1 MVNLKG
7 NYYVFAAIDNH
18 HLRGIHAYTSRQTLG
33 ATWDGLGV
41 NFAIFSENASKVEL
55 CLFDSPESRYESKRI
70 ELTEYNNQIFHI
82 YLKDIRPGQVYGYR
96 VYGPYDP
103 EKGLRFNGNK
113 VLLDPYAK
121 SIVRTETWDDS
132 LFGYEVGHEDDD
144 LSFDGRDSAP
154 YAPLSAV
161 VDQSFTWGN
170 DTPPNTPWHETI
182 IYEAHVKGMTAL
194 HPDIPEELR
203 GTYAAIATE
212 PVIRHLKKLGVT
224 ALELMPIHSRSD
236 NQNLVAAG
244 LNNYWGYNTLGYFA
258 PDLRYS
264 HYKGATNEVREFK
277 MMVRALH
284 AAGIEVIL
292 DVVYNHTAEG
302 NQLGPTLVFR
312 GVDNTSYYRCGGED
326 TSRYY
331 IDTTGCGNTLNMTH
345 PRVLQLIMDSL
356 RYWVLEMHVDGFR
369 FDLASAL
376 ARELYEVDKLSSFF
390 DIIQQDP
397 VISQV
402 KLIAEPWD
410 LGEGGYQVG
419 NFPVLWTEWNG
430 QYRDTM
436 RAFFKGDQGL
446 LGQMTTRLAGSS
458 DLYAHSG
465 RSPHASINF
474 VTCHDGFTMRD
485 LVSYNQ
491 KHNLLNLEDNR
502 DGESNNH
509 SWNCGVEGET
519 DNPKVNALRMRQRR
533 NLMAILMLS
542 LGVPMISGGDEM
554 GRTQK
559 GNNNAYCQDNEISWT
574 NWDLTSEEEDFL
586 HFVQKLAAIRHSQ
599 PVLRRRKFFKGQ
611 VLEAIQEGHNQI
623 KDIVWLNPDGTEM
636 NEKDWTDTKRLNFGV
651 LFEGSTIDD
660 TDEDGRPIVGNT
672 LLLLCNANWEDISY
686 ALPPNQVSQYWRMFA
701 PHRMDKTWKLHFET
715 SNKLSSSCW
724 PLQSQFLMEGRTL
737 ALFELVD
744 KDQQ

>member
-1 MVNLKG
+1 MRILPGKP
-7 NYYVFAAIDNH
+7 YP
-18 HLRGIHAYTSRQTLG
+18 LG

-103 EKGLRFNGNK
+103 EKGFRFNGNK
-113 VLLDPYAK
+113 ILLDPYAK

-132 LFGYEVGHEDDD
+132 LFGYEVGHEDED

-194 HPDIPEELR
+194 HPDVPEELR

-436 RAFFKGDQGL
+436 RSFFKGDQGL

-574 NWDLTSEEEDFL
+574 NWDLSSEEEEFL

-611 VLEAIQEGHNQI
+611 VLEASQEGHNQI

-636 NEKDWTDTKRLNFGV
+636 TEKDWTDTKRLNFGV

-715 SNKLSSSCW
+715 SNKLSPSCW

>member
-1 MVNLKG
+1 MRILPGKP
-7 NYYVFAAIDNH
+7 YP
-18 HLRGIHAYTSRQTLG
+18 LG

-574 NWDLTSEEEDFL
+574 NWDLTSEEDDFL

>member
-1 MVNLKG
+1 MRILPGKP
-7 NYYVFAAIDNH
+7 YP
-18 HLRGIHAYTSRQTLG
+18 LG

-103 EKGLRFNGNK
+103 EKGFRFNGNK

-465 RSPHASINF
+465 RSPHTSINF

-586 HFVQKLAAIRHSQ
+586 HFVQKLAAIGHSQ

-737 ALFELVD
+737 ALFELVG

>member
-1 MVNLKG
+1 MRILPGKP
-7 NYYVFAAIDNH
+7 YP
-18 HLRGIHAYTSRQTLG
+18 LG

-70 ELTEYNNQIFHI
+70 ELTEYNNQIYHI

-113 VLLDPYAK
+113 ILLDPYAK

-132 LFGYEVGHEDDD
+132 LFGYEVGHEDED

-194 HPDIPEELR
+194 HPDVPEELR

-302 NQLGPTLVFR
+302 NQLGPTLAFR

-326 TSRYY
+326 TNRYY

-436 RAFFKGDQGL
+436 RSFFKGDQGL

-519 DNPKVNALRMRQRR
+519 DNPKINALRMRQRR

-574 NWDLTSEEEDFL
+574 NWDLSSEEEEFL

-611 VLEAIQEGHNQI
+611 VLEASQEGHNQI

-715 SNKLSSSCW
+715 SNKLSPSCW

>member
-1 MVNLKG
+1 MRILPGKP
-7 NYYVFAAIDNH
+7 YP
-18 HLRGIHAYTSRQTLG
+18 LG

-41 NFAIFSENASKVEL
+41 NFAIFSENATKVEL
-55 CLFDSPESRYESKRI
+55 CLFDSPEAKYESQRI
-70 ELTEYNNQIFHI
+70 ELTEYNNQIFHV
-82 YLKDIRPGQVYGYR
+82 YLKDIRPNQVYGYR
-96 VYGPYDP
+96 VYGPYEP
-103 EKGLRFNGNK
+103 HKGMRFNANK
-113 VLLDPYAK
+113 VLVDPYAK

-132 LFGYEVGHEDDD
+132 LFGYEVGNKDLD

-154 YAPLSAV
+154 YAPLCAV

-170 DTPPNTPWHETI
+170 DVAPNTPWHKTI
-182 IYEAHVKGMTAL
+182 IYEAHVKGMTAR
-194 HPDIPEELR
+194 HPEIPEEIR
-203 GTYAAIATE
+203 GTYAAIASE
-212 PVIRHLKKLGVT
+212 PIIRHLKKLGIT
-224 ALELMPIHSRSD
+224 ALELMPIHSKSD
-236 NQNLVAAG
+236 SQNLVAAG
-244 LNNYWGYNTLGYFA
+244 LTNYWGYNTLGYFA
-258 PDLRYS
+258 PDLTFS
-264 HYKGATNEVREFK
+264 HYKGATEEVREFK

-302 NQLGPTLVFR
+302 SHLGPTLAFR
-312 GVDNTSYYRCGGED
+312 GVDNRSYYRCGGKD
-326 TSRYY
+326 TERFY

-356 RYWVLEMHVDGFR
+356 RYWVLDMHVDGFR

-430 QYRDTM
+430 QYRDTV
-436 RAFFKGDQGL
+436 RSFLKGDQGL

-474 VTCHDGFTMRD
+474 VTCHDGFTLTD
-485 LVSYNQ
+485 LVSYNH
-491 KHNLLNLEDNR
+491 KHNMANLEDNR
-502 DGESNNH
+502 DGESHNR

-519 DNPKVNALRMRQRR
+519 DNGKIKAMRLKQRK
-533 NLMAILMLS
+533 NFMAVLLLS

-559 GNNNAYCQDNEISWT
+559 GNNNAYCQDNEVSWT
-574 NWDLTSEEEDFL
+574 NWLLDEQEEEFL

-599 PVLRRRKFFKGQ
+599 PVLTRRKFFKGQ
-611 VLEAIQEGHNQI
+611 VHEAVADGHGQV

-636 NEKDWTDTKRLNFGV
+636 TERDWGDTKRLHFGV
-651 LFEGSTIDD
+651 IFEGCSIDD
-660 TDEDGRPIVGNT
+660 TDEDGRPILGTT
-672 LLLLCNANWEDISY
+672 LLMLCNANGEDLNY
-686 ALPPNQVSQYWRMFA
+686 CLPPNQVSNYWRMFA
-701 PHRMDKTWKLHFET
+701 PRRTDKTWKLHFET
-715 SNKLSSSCW
+715 SGKLSSSCW
-724 PLQSQFLMEGRTL
+724 PLQSNFKLEAHSI
-737 ALFELVD
+737 ALFELSD
-744 KDQQ
+744 KESN

>member
-1 MVNLKG
+1 
-7 NYYVFAAIDNH
+7 
-18 HLRGIHAYTSRQTLG
+18 
-33 ATWDGLGV
+33 
-41 NFAIFSENASKVEL
+41 
-55 CLFDSPESRYESKRI
+55 
-70 ELTEYNNQIFHI
+70 
-82 YLKDIRPGQVYGYR
+82 
-96 VYGPYDP
+96 
-103 EKGLRFNGNK
+103 
-113 VLLDPYAK
+113 
-121 SIVRTETWDDS
+121 
-132 LFGYEVGHEDDD
+132 
-144 LSFDGRDSAP
+144 
-154 YAPLSAV
+154 
-161 VDQSFTWGN
+161 
-170 DTPPNTPWHETI
+170 
-182 IYEAHVKGMTAL
+182 
-194 HPDIPEELR
+194 
-203 GTYAAIATE
+203 
-212 PVIRHLKKLGVT
+212 
-224 ALELMPIHSRSD
+224 
-236 NQNLVAAG
+236 
-244 LNNYWGYNTLGYFA
+244 
-258 PDLRYS
+258 
-264 HYKGATNEVREFK
+264 
-277 MMVRALH
+277 
-284 AAGIEVIL
+284 
-292 DVVYNHTAEG
+292 
-302 NQLGPTLVFR
+302 
-312 GVDNTSYYRCGGED
+312 
-326 TSRYY
+326 
-331 IDTTGCGNTLNMTH
+331 
-345 PRVLQLIMDSL
+345 
-356 RYWVLEMHVDGFR
+356 
-369 FDLASAL
+369 
-376 ARELYEVDKLSSFF
+376 
-390 DIIQQDP
+390 
-397 VISQV
+397 
-402 KLIAEPWD
+402 
-410 LGEGGYQVG
+410 
-419 NFPVLWTEWNG
+419 
-430 QYRDTM
+430 M

>member
-1 MVNLKG
+1 MRILPGKP
-7 NYYVFAAIDNH
+7 YP
-18 HLRGIHAYTSRQTLG
+18 LG

-70 ELTEYNNQIFHI
+70 ELTEYNNQIYHI

-113 VLLDPYAK
+113 ILLDPYAK

-132 LFGYEVGHEDDD
+132 LFGYEVGHEDED

-194 HPDIPEELR
+194 HPDVPEELR

-284 AAGIEVIL
+284 AAGIEIIL

-302 NQLGPTLVFR
+302 NQLGPTLAFR

-326 TSRYY
+326 TNRYY

-436 RAFFKGDQGL
+436 RSFFKGDQGL

-519 DNPKVNALRMRQRR
+519 DNPKINALRMRQRR

-574 NWDLTSEEEDFL
+574 NWDLSSEEEEFL

-611 VLEAIQEGHNQI
+611 VLEASQEGHNQI

-715 SNKLSSSCW
+715 SNKLSPSCW

>member
-1 MVNLKG
+1 MRILPGKP
-7 NYYVFAAIDNH
+7 YP
-18 HLRGIHAYTSRQTLG
+18 LG

-715 SNKLSSSCW
+715 SNK
-724 PLQSQFLMEGRTL
+724 
-737 ALFELVD
+737 
-744 KDQQ
+744 

>member
-1 MVNLKG
+1 MRILPGKP
-7 NYYVFAAIDNH
+7 YP
-18 HLRGIHAYTSRQTLG
+18 LG

-55 CLFDSPESRYESKRI
+55 CLFDGPESRHESKRI

-113 VLLDPYAK
+113 ILLDPYAK

-194 HPDIPEELR
+194 NPDIPEELR

-611 VLEAIQEGHNQI
+611 VLEASQEGHNQI

-636 NEKDWTDTKRLNFGV
+636 TEKDWTNTKRLNFGV

>member
-1 MVNLKG
+1 MRILPGKP
-7 NYYVFAAIDNH
+7 YP
-18 HLRGIHAYTSRQTLG
+18 LG

-458 DLYAHSG
+458 DLYAHS
-465 RSPHASINF
+465 
-474 VTCHDGFTMRD
+474 
-485 LVSYNQ
+485 
-491 KHNLLNLEDNR
+491 
-502 DGESNNH
+502 
-509 SWNCGVEGET
+509 
-519 DNPKVNALRMRQRR
+519 
-533 NLMAILMLS
+533 
-542 LGVPMISGGDEM
+542 
-554 GRTQK
+554 
-559 GNNNAYCQDNEISWT
+559 
-574 NWDLTSEEEDFL
+574 
-586 HFVQKLAAIRHSQ
+586 
-599 PVLRRRKFFKGQ
+599 
-611 VLEAIQEGHNQI
+611 
-623 KDIVWLNPDGTEM
+623 
-636 NEKDWTDTKRLNFGV
+636 
-651 LFEGSTIDD
+651 
-660 TDEDGRPIVGNT
+660 
-672 LLLLCNANWEDISY
+672 
-686 ALPPNQVSQYWRMFA
+686 
-701 PHRMDKTWKLHFET
+701 
-715 SNKLSSSCW
+715 
-724 PLQSQFLMEGRTL
+724 
-737 ALFELVD
+737 
-744 KDQQ
+744 

>member
-1 MVNLKG
+1 MRILPGKP
-7 NYYVFAAIDNH
+7 YP
-18 HLRGIHAYTSRQTLG
+18 LG

-103 EKGLRFNGNK
+103 EKGFRFNGNK

>member
-1 MVNLKG
+1 MRILPGKP
-7 NYYVFAAIDNH
+7 YP
-18 HLRGIHAYTSRQTLG
+18 LG

-132 LFGYEVGHEDDD
+132 LFGYEVGHEDED

-611 VLEAIQEGHNQI
+611 VLEASQEGHNQI